1 MTINIRYRVSYL
13 TYVAI
18 TNHNKA
24 AKSQA
29 IEATRVD
36 DVAAHEEVAR
46 AKAHTKE
53 TNAQTTQ
60 LLKKF
65 EDFQKQVFVMIQSG
79 QAGPSIAPS
88 SAHPTTHFDYVD
100 ESYEQLVDEDENE

>member
-1 MTINIRYRVSYL
+1 MEGSSRLQLWKECVRCKSGRRCYRVAQMTINIRYRVSYL

-29 IEATRVD
+29 IEAIRVD

-53 TNAQTTQ
+53 TNAQIT
-60 LLKKF
+60 
-65 EDFQKQVFVMIQSG
+65 
-79 QAGPSIAPS
+79 
-88 SAHPTTHFDYVD
+88 
-100 ESYEQLVDEDENE
+100 